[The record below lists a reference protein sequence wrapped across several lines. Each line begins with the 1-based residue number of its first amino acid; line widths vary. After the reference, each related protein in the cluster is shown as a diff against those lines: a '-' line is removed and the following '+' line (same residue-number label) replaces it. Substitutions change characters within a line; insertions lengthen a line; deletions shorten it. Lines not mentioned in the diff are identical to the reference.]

1 METSALLLIA
11 SLGSI
16 AVLLMLYVYIFTFE
30 RRIFL
35 VLWFAGWSIIA
46 LNYLLDA
53 FFPYFLRQNQPIFYL
68 SLCSYFYANLLISW
82 GTLLFLKTKVKTVQI
97 FGIGMVWLILFVV
110 FSRQNLPALQMI
122 QYTFLT
128 VFALFSLVG
137 IVLIRLARHYGKL
150 ILVLGL
156 LKIAWVGNNLIFSYI
171 LKMPHMAPYV
181 VSQIILILN
190 AIGLIQLYFKEQND
204 AIREGLDYI
213 TYLTFH
219 DGLTGL
225 YNKTYFDKK
234 LQEIENNKE
243 YLPISLIV
251 GDMNGLKFFNDVFGH
266 HEGDHRL
273 KKMALIIQQSCRQN
287 DIIARWGGDEFAI
300 ILPNTDKETANTIRD
315 KISAACNSFQG
326 TDLLLSLS
334 LGAATKTDEET
345 RLSTVLKEAEELM
358 YQVKLI
364 EGRKARGAIAE
375 TLGKMLQEND
385 YEMKGHI
392 ERLQTLAKEFA
403 RVLGFSA
410 ENLDTLIRA
419 ATLHDIGKIGISKDI
434 LLKKSLLNDAE
445 WLIMRKHVEIGY
457 RIAQASG
464 EFAQLADIILY
475 HHEWW
480 NGQGYPQGLKGEEIP
495 LMSRMISIM
504 DAFDIMTHRQR
515 NKPAMTTE
523 EALLEL
529 HLKAGSQFDPSLV
542 QLFIQM
548 VNEISD
554 SKEVNSSN

>member
-1 METSALLLIA
+1 M
-11 SLGSI
+11 
-16 AVLLMLYVYIFTFE
+16 
-30 RRIFL
+30 
-35 VLWFAGWSIIA
+35 LWFAGWSIIA

-53 FFPYFLRQNQPIFYL
+53 FFPYFLRQNQPVFYL

-82 GTLLFLKTKVKTVQI
+82 GTLLFLKTKVKTVQF
-97 FGIGMVWLILFVV
+97 FGIGIIWLILFVV
-110 FSRQNLPALQMI
+110 LSMQNLPALHMI
-122 QYTFLT
+122 QYTYLT
-128 VFALFSLVG
+128 VFVVFSLVG
-137 IVLIRLARHYGKL
+137 LVMIRLAKHYGRL

-156 LKIAWVGNNLIFSYI
+156 LNIAWVGNNLVFSYI

-190 AIGLIQLYFKEQND
+190 AIGLILLYFKEQKD

-225 YNKTYFDKK
+225 YNKTYFDNK

-243 YLPISLIV
+243 YLPISIII
-251 GDMNGLKFFNDVFGH
+251 GDMNGLKFVNDVFGH

-273 KKMALIIQQSCRQN
+273 KKMARIIQQSCRQN

-334 LGAATKTDEET
+334 LGVATKTDGET
-345 RLSTVLKEAEELM
+345 SLPMVLKEAEELM

-375 TLGKMLQEND
+375 TLGKVLQAND

-392 ERLQTLAKEFA
+392 DRLQTLAKEFA
-403 RVLGFSA
+403 RVLDFSA
-410 ENLDTLIRA
+410 ENLNTLIRA
-419 ATLHDIGKIGISKDI
+419 AMLHDIGKIGISKDI
-434 LLKKSLLNDAE
+434 ILKKSPLNDAE
-445 WLIMRKHVEIGY
+445 WLIMKKHVEIGY

-464 EFAQLADIILY
+464 EFAYLADIILF

-495 LMSRMISIM
+495 LMSRVISIM
-504 DAFDIMTHRQR
+504 DAFDVMTHRQH

-529 HLKAGSQFDPSLV
+529 HLKGGSQFDPSLV

-548 VNEISD
+548 INEISD
-554 SKEVNSSN
+554 SKEVDSSRGIVYDLCSNGFNENDTPLDRK